1 MDGPTLTLQL
11 PTAATY
17 GRWLTDDWRRLVDLA
32 RAAEDA
38 GVDRVA
44 VVDHVVMGTDSS
56 QYVWADVELDPNWP
70 WLDPLTLLA
79 SIATSTDVIR
89 LSTRIL
95 VAPLRPAALLAKMA
109 ATIDVLSGGRLDLGV
124 GTGWQREEYDAEGLD
139 FDRRGELL
147 TETIAACRALWE
159 HRPASHSSADIS
171 FDGVYCAPAPAQ
183 DRLPV
188 WFGGTMHERNVRRI
202 VELGDGWIPIMQA
215 PLSDVADGI
224 ARLRDAAPDRT
235 FEVQAELPIVR
246 SSGGAP
252 DLDAT
257 LDQVPATVAAG
268 PTDVFM
274 SLASLEPRPERATST
289 IATVGRRFAEITGR

>member
-70 WLDPLTLLA
+70 WLDPMTLLA
-79 SIATSTDVIR
+79 SVATATTTIR

-109 ATIDVLSGGRLDLGV
+109 ATVDVLSGGRLDLGV
-124 GTGWQREEYDAEGLD
+124 GTGWQREEYEVEGLD
-139 FDRRGELL
+139 FARRGELL
-147 TETIAACRALWE
+147 TDTIAACRALWE
-159 HRPASHSSADIS
+159 NRPASHSSASVS
-171 FDGVYCAPAPAQ
+171 FDDIYCAPAPAQ
-183 DRLPV
+183 ERLPV
-188 WFGGTMHERNVRRI
+188 WFGGTLHERNVRRI

-215 PLSDVADGI
+215 PLADVTAGI
-224 ARLRDAAPDRT
+224 ARLRAAAPDRT
-235 FEVQAELPIVR
+235 FAVQAELPIVR
-246 SSGGAP
+246 TPDRAP

-257 LDQVPATVAAG
+257 LAQVPAIAAAG
-268 PTDVFM
+268 PTDVFV
-274 SLASLEPRPERATST
+274 SLASLEPRPEHATST
-289 IATVGRRFAEITGR
+289 IGTVAERFAELTGR